1 MFARVKILE
10 LAMFG
15 FFINFPWFCVDQIT
29 LALQP
34 VFKRS
39 VTFKK
44 RNDSDL
50 AERVVAFS
58 SEHEF
63 ADIFWYPGHGLAV
76 YRMDDRIPV
85 NTAGDGAMDF
95 IGFRPIPTLPI
106 QSARLTG
113 TVFAPPL
120 LNSSVEY
127 SYDMIIFVLTASS
140 SPCHMHD
147 MKRTSW
153 RPTGM
158 LGPDA
163 LPPQG

>member
-10 LAMFG
+10 LCVAMFG
-15 FFINFPWFCVDQIT
+15 CLIKFSWFCLDQIT

-34 VFKRS
+34 MFKRS

-44 RNDSDL
+44 RDDSDL

-85 NTAGDGAMDF
+85 NATGDGVMDF
-95 IGFRPIPTLPI
+95 IGFRPTPT
-106 QSARLTG
+106 
-113 TVFAPPL
+113 
-120 LNSSVEY
+120 NSSAKY
-127 SYDMIIFVLTASS
+127 
-140 SPCHMHD
+140 
-147 MKRTSW
+147 
-153 RPTGM
+153 
-158 LGPDA
+158 
-163 LPPQG
+163 